1 MSPSVFGVIYTLGD
15 ISILGIARH
24 DLRYVIYFSY
34 QEETILREAIAMA
47 KLPKCSTN
55 EQLFS
60 SLPMIGKRSHMGPG
74 GRDCP
79 CCNEAPGKP
88 RKVEKRHNKRSERQ
102 RSRQLIERERQ
113 YAAYQMG
120 WC

>member
-1 MSPSVFGVIYTLGD
+1 
-15 ISILGIARH
+15 
-24 DLRYVIYFSY
+24 
-34 QEETILREAIAMA
+34 MA

-55 EQLFS
+55 NNLALQLP
-60 SLPMIGKRSHMGPG
+60 LIGKRSHMGPG

-88 RKVEKRHNKRSERQ
+88 RKIEKRHNKRSERQ
-102 RSRQLIERERQ
+102 RARQLINREVNNL
-113 YAAYQMG
+113 AYQMV

>member
-1 MSPSVFGVIYTLGD
+1 
-15 ISILGIARH
+15 
-24 DLRYVIYFSY
+24 
-34 QEETILREAIAMA
+34 MA

-55 EQLFS
+55 NNLALE
-60 SLPMIGKRSHMGPG
+60 LPLIGKRSHMGPG

-88 RKVEKRHNKRSERQ
+88 RKIEKRHNKRSERQ
-102 RSRQLIERERQ
+102 RARQLINREVNNS
-113 YAAYQMG
+113 AYQMV

>member
-1 MSPSVFGVIYTLGD
+1 
-15 ISILGIARH
+15 
-24 DLRYVIYFSY
+24 
-34 QEETILREAIAMA
+34 MA

-55 EQLFS
+55 NNLALQLP
-60 SLPMIGKRSHMGPG
+60 LIGKRSHMGPG

-88 RKVEKRHNKRSERQ
+88 RKIEKRHNKRSERQ
-102 RSRQLIERERQ
+102 RARQLINREVNNS
-113 YAAYQMG
+113 AYQMV